1 MKISSEKYKFI
12 ILGCSFCIFFVMLGM
27 INSPSGLFIVPV
39 CEEFGFSRSSFSF
52 TLSLCTIGGM
62 LINIFYGKIYNR
74 FGLRKMICTGFISGI
89 IGFLILWQAASLPAF
104 YLGGALAGL
113 AFGFNSTTTIALLI
127 NGWFTKKQG
136 TILGICSAGS
146 GLGGF
151 IFSSLFVD
159 IIATDGYRMAYL
171 LTAICIAVLAI
182 PIFLFVKENPTART
196 TNTPGHKIGGAGYF
210 SGFKQLLAENTK
222 ARKIFIS
229 AFCLGLIIHATMI
242 ITPAHLENN
251 GIDSVTAGTIYSAI
265 LFVMGATKIAMGWVN
280 DRFGTNRAMAICIG
294 CFLTGGLIMIF
305 ADNTA
310 MAWLAAMI
318 FGLSVSTESVMV
330 PMVVKRILDEK
341 QYSKYLGLYM
351 AAVNAGITAGVPV
364 ANYSFD
370 LFGSYVP
377 VMILYL
383 AIGTAVFY
391 MVGSSLSTAKVK
403 QRELAAE
410 TVIEAEPKAQ
420 FGELWTSRDVI
431 TK

>member
-1 MKISSEKYKFI
+1 
-12 ILGCSFCIFFVMLGM
+12 
-27 INSPSGLFIVPV
+27 
-39 CEEFGFSRSSFSF
+39 
-52 TLSLCTIGGM
+52 
-62 LINIFYGKIYNR
+62 
-74 FGLRKMICTGFISGI
+74 
-89 IGFLILWQAASLPAF
+89 
-104 YLGGALAGL
+104 
-113 AFGFNSTTTIALLI
+113 
-127 NGWFTKKQG
+127 
-136 TILGICSAGS
+136 
-146 GLGGF
+146 
-151 IFSSLFVD
+151 
-159 IIATDGYRMAYL
+159 
-171 LTAICIAVLAI
+171 
-182 PIFLFVKENPTART
+182 
-196 TNTPGHKIGGAGYF
+196 
-210 SGFKQLLAENTK
+210 
-222 ARKIFIS
+222 
-229 AFCLGLIIHATMI
+229 
-242 ITPAHLENN
+242 
-251 GIDSVTAGTIYSAI
+251 
-265 LFVMGATKIAMGWVN
+265 
-280 DRFGTNRAMAICIG
+280 
-294 CFLTGGLIMIF
+294 MIF